1 MDVQMPEMEGFTAT
15 RRIRKLDGPGANT
28 PIIAL
33 TANAMTGDREAY
45 LKAGMSDFAPK
56 ALDQHVLLRTIARTG
71 LGQPYSRRRTRTAK
85 T

>member
-1 MDVQMPEMEGFTAT
+1 MDVQMPEMGGITAT
-15 RRIRKLDGPGANT
+15 RRIRKLDGPGADT

-45 LKAGMSDFAPK
+45 LKAGMSNYAPK
-56 ALDQHVLLRTIARTG
+56 PLYQHVLLRTIACTG
-71 LGQPYSRRRTRTAK
+71 PGQPYSKRRTRTAK